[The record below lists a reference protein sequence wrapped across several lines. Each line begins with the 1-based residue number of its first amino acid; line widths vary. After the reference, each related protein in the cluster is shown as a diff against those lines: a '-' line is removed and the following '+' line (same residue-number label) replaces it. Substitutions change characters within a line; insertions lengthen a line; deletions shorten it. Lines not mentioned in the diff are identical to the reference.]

1 MIDMGFEPDVQ
12 TILEHI
18 PVTNLKPDTDDA
30 EDPEKLLERVASKDR
45 LRQVSRLRII
55 TFWEEHLINIE
66 SQMPRIIITRYFA
79 RENIDNTL
87 DSIFYY
93 IFHPHHKK
101 CSSLQYNRIELILYV
116 LSQTLFN
123 PIFINI
129 ATSSFFAVYRRG

>member
-45 LRQVSRLRII
+45 LRQVRRLRII
-55 TFWEEHLINIE
+55 TFWEKHLINIG
-66 SQMPRIIITRYFA
+66 SQMPRIIITLYFA

-87 DSIFYY
+87 DSIFITY
-93 IFHPHHKK
+93 FTHTTKNKH
-101 CSSLQYNRIELILYV
+101 CL
-116 LSQTLFN
+116 TLFL
-123 PIFINI
+123 
-129 ATSSFFAVYRRG
+129 